1 MKAGSAQVLL
11 ALVMG
16 DRTYLELDVR
26 HHHDD
31 EFFDVI

>member
-16 DRTYLELDVR
+16 DRTYLELDIS
-26 HHHDD
+26 HHQED
-31 EFFDVI
+31 EVFDVI